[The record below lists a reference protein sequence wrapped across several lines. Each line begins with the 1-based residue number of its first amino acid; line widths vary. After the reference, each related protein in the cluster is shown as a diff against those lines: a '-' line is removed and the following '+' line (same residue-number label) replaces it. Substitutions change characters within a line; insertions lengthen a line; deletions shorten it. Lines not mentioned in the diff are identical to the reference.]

1 MKWNA
6 VEHVAW
12 NPKKG
17 KDPVLFLLFTS
28 FHVHLDSI
36 LNTSK
41 IFQHEKKTP
50 GICSLPIFSEVT
62 PRGED
67 SGLERY
73 DGGPPEIKSFKTPYL
88 TSGGMTGRL
97 GP

>member
-36 LNTSK
+36 LNSSK
-41 IFQHEKKTP
+41 IFQHEKKHQA
-50 GICSLPIFSEVT
+50 FVHFQ
-62 PRGED
+62 
-67 SGLERY
+67 
-73 DGGPPEIKSFKTPYL
+73 SFLK
-88 TSGGMTGRL
+88 
-97 GP
+97 